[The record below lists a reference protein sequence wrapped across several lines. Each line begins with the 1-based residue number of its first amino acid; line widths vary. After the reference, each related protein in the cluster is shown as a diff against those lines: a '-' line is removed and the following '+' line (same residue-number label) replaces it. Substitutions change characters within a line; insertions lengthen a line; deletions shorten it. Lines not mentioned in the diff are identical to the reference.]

1 MAQETIQN
9 IKDAELKAQQVLKD
23 AETEKVALLKK
34 AKEEGAAF
42 KEELTGR
49 ANEAA
54 KKAVAAVEETRDAA
68 LVKASVRAEAVI
80 NGFTGNVQG
89 KRDAAIQAVIDEI
102 A

>member
-23 AETEKVALLKK
+23 AETEKAAILKK
-34 AKEEGAAF
+34 AREDGAAY
-42 KEELTGR
+42 KAELTGR
-49 ANEAA
+49 AGEAA
-54 KKAVAAVEETRDAA
+54 KKAVDEVEQTRDAA
-68 LVKASVRAEAVI
+68 MVKAAARAEAVI
-80 NGFTGNVQG
+80 AGFTGGVQD

>member
-9 IKDAELKAQQVLKD
+9 IKDAELKEQQTLKD
-23 AETEKVALLKK
+23 AEAERAALIKK
-34 AKEEGAAF
+34 AREDGAAF

-49 ANEAA
+49 AKEAA
-54 KKAVAAVEETRDAA
+54 KKAVEAVEGTRDAA

-80 NGFTGNVQG
+80 KGFSGNMEG
-89 KRDAAIQAVIDEI
+89 KRDKAIEAVISEI